1 MTGIVKEI
9 PVNLIEV
16 GDYNPRKFFD
26 PQYIKEL
33 ADSIKRD
40 GQWNPIIVNQN
51 SQGYDLIAGECR
63 LRAVKSL
70 EHDKIMARIL
80 NIDDDEARLLALKTN
95 VLRRDM
101 NPIEEG
107 DGIKKLIERDWSVK
121 EISKNLNKSQ
131 PWVYYRLNLFENG
144 TEGIK
149 NAVIKKII
157 PLMHAVKISE
167 ISEGLQGPA
176 TEKAI
181 KERLNLKET
190 SGLVNLL
197 RDARTEKEIQQAF
210 TTSRGK
216 LSAFANRN
224 LNLTSPIEGEEIEDN
239 SKDQISI
246 VECICGV
253 KYIFDWDKQ
262 QLVKVHSPK
271 AVNLLNHL

>member
-1 MTGIVKEI
+1 MIDIVKEI

-26 PQYIKEL
+26 PQHIIEL

-40 GQWNPIIVNQN
+40 GQWNPIIVKQN
-51 SQGYDLIAGECR
+51 TSGYDLISGECR
-63 LRAVKSL
+63 LRAVKRL
-70 EHDKIMARIL
+70 KHEKIMTRIID
-80 NIDDDEARLLALKTN
+80 IDDDEAHLLALKTN

-121 EISKNLNKSQ
+121 EISKKLNKSQ
-131 PWVYYRLNLFENG
+131 PWVYYRLKLFENG
-144 TEGIK
+144 TEGVK
-149 NAVIKKII
+149 NAVIEKMI

-167 ISEGLQGPA
+167 VSEGLQGPA
-176 TEKAI
+176 AEKVI

-197 RDARTEKEIQQAF
+197 RDARTEKEIRQAF

-216 LSAFANRN
+216 LSTFSNRN
-224 LNLTSPIEGEEIEDN
+224 LNLISLIDEDKTKDGFNDKISTIE
-239 SKDQISI
+239 
-246 VECICGV
+246 CTCGT
-253 KYIFDWDKQ
+253 KYFVDWDKR
-262 QLVKVHSPK
+262 QLVRCTH
-271 AVNLLNHL
+271 NE

>member
-16 GDYNPRKFFD
+16 GDYNPRTFFD
-26 PQYIKEL
+26 PKYIKEL

-40 GQWNPIIVNQN
+40 GQWNPIIVKQN

-70 EHDKIMARIL
+70 KRKNIMVRIL
-80 NIDDDEARLLALKTN
+80 NIDDEEACLLALKTN

-131 PWVYYRLNLFENG
+131 PWVYYRLKLFENG
-144 TEGIK
+144 TEGVK
-149 NAVIKKII
+149 NAVIGKII
-157 PLMHAVKISE
+157 SLMHAVKISE

-176 TEKAI
+176 AEKVI
-181 KERLNLKET
+181 KERLNFKET

-197 RDARTEKEIQQAF
+197 KDARTEKEIQQAF

-216 LSAFANRN
+216 LSTFANRPSN
-224 LNLTSPIEGEEIEDN
+224 LISPIDEDKTKYDFNDKISTIE
-239 SKDQISI
+239 
-246 VECICGV
+246 CPCGT
-253 KYIFDWDKQ
+253 KYFVDWDKK
-262 QLVKVHSPK
+262 QLVRCTH
-271 AVNLLNHL
+271 NG